1 MKSFCRIKY
10 YIAIINYLLYSVV
23 GTHILL
29 EQKVVLSMQKLSK
42 KNNITVKFENMP
54 NSILGIY
61 VEVFEKPYIILN
73 DILHSDMHDFI
84 FLACYWFKGKETVGK
99 ITMKHLES
107 RDFMPIIYA
116 RKMCDKLVC

>member
-1 MKSFCRIKY
+1 
-10 YIAIINYLLYSVV
+10 LYSVV